1 MIHDEPAQ
9 TNMPKDEQAQVLSP
23 TDLGM
28 NMVTWQRLCVSM
40 RQYNVIAGTDIFI
53 IKKRSILMIDAVIQF
68 ILKLHS

>member
-28 NMVTWQRLCVSM
+28 NTVT
-40 RQYNVIAGTDIFI
+40 
-53 IKKRSILMIDAVIQF
+53 
-68 ILKLHS
+68 